1 MLPRSALTFLLA
13 LFLCPASAL
22 AQSMPVSERDSDG
35 VAPAGVA
42 PAHVS
47 FVEGT
52 VVLERD
58 GKPEGS
64 PLNMPLLSGD
74 RLKTQDGRVEV
85 LFADGSALHLDSRT
99 TLDIQSDDLARL
111 IDGRVR
117 LSIGGPSRAVA
128 YRIDSPAGSVRI
140 SETGEY
146 RVSMLHGE
154 NETQVELAVVRG
166 SGEIFTD

>member
-22 AQSMPVSERDSDG
+22 AQSMPVSERDSDGVAPAGVAPAGVAPAGVAPAG

-85 LFADGSALHLDSRT
+85 LFADGSALHLDSR
-99 TLDIQSDDLARL
+99 
-111 IDGRVR
+111 
-117 LSIGGPSRAVA
+117 
-128 YRIDSPAGSVRI
+128 
-140 SETGEY
+140 
-146 RVSMLHGE
+146 
-154 NETQVELAVVRG
+154 
-166 SGEIFTD
+166 